1 MRKLFIPFIFLA
13 SPGVAQ
19 DQSEAERIVFADEL
33 RERSITVLANGLRS
47 ANRGN
52 GQSIAVFELE
62 DIEPL
67 QGPDLTRLLERA
79 PGVAISRNGGLGA
92 FTSLRVR
99 GAEGEQLLVL
109 IDGVRV
115 ADPAAPGAG
124 FDLGNL
130 LMGNI
135 AKVELQR
142 SSNSTIWGSQAIGG
156 VLAITTGG
164 RESVHASAEYGAHDS
179 FYGTAGANLSFG
191 AGDLALQVGHADA
204 EGFSAAAAGIEPD
217 GFRQT
222 ELAGQADVALVGP
235 LSAFA
240 SARYADTRVEI
251 DGFPAP
257 DYTLADTGE
266 FQDTR
271 QASAVAGLALSTP
284 GIELR
289 GAYSLADTERA
300 NFDPALGEAP
310 SYTTDG
316 TSERVELRGRAA
328 LAEPLA
334 VYFGAER
341 EWLRFSSLYDP
352 VRRTATTGAYAQ
364 LEYGNGP
371 LHLAAGLRRDDHR
384 DFGGEWSFGADGYLD
399 LSPNVRITAAYGEG
413 FKAPSLFQLH
423 SDYGNA
429 ALSPERSR
437 SYEAGLQADLGFT
450 DLRATAFRRDS
461 RDLIAFVSCFGT
473 SAGICADHPF
483 GTYDNLGRARAQG
496 LELSFASRLP
506 GKVELSGNYTL
517 LEAEDRTAGSATAGN
532 DLARRPRHA
541 ATLSAS
547 RPFGALTLATD
558 LRVVSSSYED
568 AQNLVRL
575 GGYAVLTARG
585 EWQVA
590 EDLALYARLEN
601 LLDENYQTAAG
612 YGTPGRGL
620 HIGARAAF

>member
-1 MRKLFIPFIFLA
+1 MRKLLMLLGVVA
-13 SPGVAQ
+13 VPGAAQ
-19 DQSEAERIVFADEL
+19 ETPERVQVVFADEVP
-33 RERSITVLANGLRS
+33 ERSITVLASGIRA
-47 ANRGN
+47 ANRN
-52 GQSIAVFELE
+52 SPSIAVFEFE

-79 PGVAISRNGGLGA
+79 SGVAIARNGGLGA

-135 AKVELQR
+135 AKLELQR

-156 VLAITTGG
+156 VLAVTTGG
-164 RESVHASAEYGAHDS
+164 REGIRASAEYGAHDS

-191 AGDLALQVGHADA
+191 RADLALQVGRADT
-204 EGFSAAAAGIEPD
+204 EGFSAAAAGTERD
-217 GFRQT
+217 GFSQT
-222 ELAGQADVALVGP
+222 QASGQAELALTDA

-240 SARYADTRVEI
+240 RARYADGRLEI

-257 DYTLADTGE
+257 AYALADTDE
-266 FQDTR
+266 FQETR
-271 QASAVAGLALSTP
+271 QVSGATGLALWTP
-284 GIELR
+284 SLEIR
-289 GAYSLADTERA
+289 SAYSLADTERA

-316 TSERVELRGRAA
+316 TSERAELRGRAT
-328 LAEPLA
+328 LAEPLDL
-334 VYFGAER
+334 YFGAER
-341 EWLRFSSLYDP
+341 EWLRFQSSTDAS
-352 VRRTATTGAYAQ
+352 RQTAIAGAYVQ
-364 LEYGNGP
+364 LEHDAGP
-371 LHLAAGLRRDDHR
+371 LHLAAGLRRDHHR
-384 DFGGEWSFGADGYLD
+384 DFGGEWSFGADGYLQ
-399 LSPNVRITAAYGEG
+399 LSPHLRFTAAYGEG

-423 SDYGNA
+423 SNYGNA
-429 ALSPERSR
+429 ALDPERSQ
-437 SYEAGLQADLGFT
+437 SYEAGLHAELRFA

-473 SAGICADHPF
+473 GAGLCADRPF
-483 GTYDNLGRARAQG
+483 GTYGNIGRARAQG
-496 LELSFASRLP
+496 VELTFESRLP
-506 GKVELSGNYTL
+506 ARIELSGNYTF
-517 LEAEDRTAGSATAGN
+517 LEAEDRTEGNPTFGN

-547 RPFGALTLATD
+547 RPFSSVELAAD
-558 LRVVSSSYED
+558 LRIVGSSYDD

-585 EWQVA
+585 EWNVH
-590 EDLALYARLEN
+590 ENVVLYARIEN
-601 LLDENYQTAAG
+601 LLDEKYQTAAG

-620 HIGARAAF
+620 HVGARAAF